1 MEEDCIELMT
11 QRQMMLTRLRQI
23 GFNLSYRK
31 VSETEADKLA
41 AEKTVL
47 HNLLED
53 NETLENQHLEEL
65 KNAIKTNESPTQFST
80 KFQDQVLEEVS
91 TRALVEE
98 LGKREGVERTDIEP
112 YQAFRQ
118 QYNGP
123 AIILEIID

>member
-1 MEEDCIELMT
+1 MTDYTDLMT
-11 QRQMMLTRLRQI
+11 QRQMKLTRLRQI
-23 GFNLSYRK
+23 GFKLSYRN

-91 TRALVEE
+91 TKLLVEE
-98 LGKREGVERTDIEP
+98 LQKREGVKSIRVGFEEKAKATVD
-112 YQAFRQ
+112 
-118 QYNGP
+118 GP